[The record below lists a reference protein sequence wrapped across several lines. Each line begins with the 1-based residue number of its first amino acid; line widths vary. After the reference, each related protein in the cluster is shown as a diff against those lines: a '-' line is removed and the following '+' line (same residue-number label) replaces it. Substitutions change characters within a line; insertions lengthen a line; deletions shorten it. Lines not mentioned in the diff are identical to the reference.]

1 MSVTYDVAIMVRRI
15 VVGITGASGAVY
27 AKRVI
32 ELLTEQEVE
41 VHLAVTALGRRL
53 LHDELGMEGVDADQ
67 LSGGR
72 GQLVVLHRERDVG
85 AAIASGSFVHDGMI
99 IVPCSSNTM
108 GAIASGITLNLVHRS
123 AAVCL
128 KERRRL
134 VLCHREMPLSPIDIE
149 NISRL
154 NLAGAIIAPLCPGFY
169 LLPRTVEDLVD
180 FVAGRL
186 VDLLGVPHDLN
197 VRWQGG

>member
-1 MSVTYDVAIMVRRI
+1 MGRRI

-72 GQLVVLHRERDVG
+72 GQWVVLHRERDVG

-108 GAIASGITLNLVHRS
+108 GAIASGITLNLVHRA

-180 FVAGRL
+180 FVASRL